1 MREHDWS
8 VGLDSGGKNCCEVC
22 PGEDLIK
29 DDTNGPVVGY
39 TFANAG
45 RRTWIG
51 RSRQLYTEKNT
62 INNEICTYHQIEAL
76 LSGYGKSHHTKKL
89 ITSHI

>member
-39 TFANAG
+39 TLENAG

-51 RSRQLYTEKNT
+51 RSRQLYTEQNP
-62 INNEICTYHQIEAL
+62 INIEICTYQIEPL
-76 LSGYGKSHHTKKL
+76 HLSGFCKLHHTKKL
-89 ITSHI
+89 ITLHI